1 MPTNLAFALAGLGGF
16 NAHGAGFL
24 AAASKHRVVPDL
36 VTATSGQIIV
46 LADWL
51 RKGDLKS
58 GLIDP
63 ERQDNPFAQLNTAVF
78 GYPGVFEPAYW
89 QTISRWWTPPSL
101 RDSPLT
107 VLADRLLPAQQYV
120 PSRKDNFFEEIVDTF
135 NNRAEIDDNPIGILF
150 NAYDLSTGKAVLYGN
165 SQAQQMLP
173 KVSALAGHQRSEDVH
188 YGKAG
193 KLETDVK
200 PITVES
206 LKAALWLSLY
216 GFENLPRGEL
226 DGAYLRS
233 CLVSELHEFSRIFV
247 ARPLANGWVGRRPRN
262 WFEVQD
268 WQCEM
273 WFSVGYKAEVD
284 ALNRINDLI
293 DQGHL
298 KGTKYRKVE
307 LIEIE
312 PETPAGYFNYFIEH
326 ELVYDRAFAK
336 ADERFKRLAEEQNA
350 LSPPS

>member
-1 MPTNLAFALAGLGGF
+1 MRTNVAFALAGLGGF

-24 AAASKHRVVPDL
+24 AAASMHSVVPDL

-51 RKGDLKS
+51 RKRDLRAS
-58 GLIDP
+58 LIDP
-63 ERQDNPFAQLNTAVF
+63 GRQNNPFAQLNTALF

-89 QTISRWWTPPSL
+89 QTIGRWWTPPSPT
-101 RDSPLT
+101 DSPVSLY
-107 VLADRLLPAQQYV
+107 ADRLLPAQQYV
-120 PSRKDNFFEEIVDTF
+120 PARKDIFFEEIADTF
-135 NNRAEIDDNPIGILF
+135 NTHAEIDGNPIGILF

-165 SQAQQMLP
+165 SQARRMLP
-173 KVSALAGHQRSEDVH
+173 KASALPGPRGSVDVH
-188 YGKAG
+188 YRKG
-193 KLETDVK
+193 EFESDVK
-200 PITVES
+200 PIAAES
-206 LKAALWLSLY
+206 IKAALWLSLY

-226 DGAYLRS
+226 DGAYHRS
-233 CLVSELHEFSRIFV
+233 CLVSEVHEFSRIFV
-247 ARPLANGWVGRRPRN
+247 ARPLANGWVGRRPSN

-284 ALNRINDLI
+284 AMNRINDLI
-293 DQGHL
+293 GQGHL
-298 KGTKYRKVE
+298 KGTKFRKVE

-312 PETPAGYFNYFIEH
+312 PETPAGYFNYFIEQ

-336 ADERFKRLAEEQNA
+336 ADERFTKLAEKHNN
-350 LSPPS
+350 SS